1 MTTRVVISLVTL
13 VNDAGVLL
21 SMDKG
26 DASVVMGFSV
36 EDEIINS
43 VDVLNESGSVV
54 DDDVKE
60 EFCVLAITI
69 SVSFVLSTG
78 LVTLELPAVESNYCQ
93 KIQCYLVEYHES

>member
-69 SVSFVLSTG
+69 SVSFVLSTD

>member
-1 MTTRVVISLVTL
+1 MTTRVVISRVTL

-36 EDEIINS
+36 DDEIINS
-43 VDVLNESGSVV
+43 VDVLKESGSVV
-54 DDDVKE
+54 DDEVKE

-69 SVSFVLSTG
+69 SVSFVLMTD
-78 LVTLELPAVESNYCQ
+78 LVTL
-93 KIQCYLVEYHES
+93 

>member
-1 MTTRVVISLVTL
+1 MTTRVVISRVTL

-43 VDVLNESGSVV
+43 VDVLKESGSVV

-60 EFCVLAITI
+60 EFCVLAIKI
-69 SVSFVLSTG
+69 SVSFVLSTN
-78 LVTLELPAVESNYCQ
+78 LVTL
-93 KIQCYLVEYHES
+93 

>member
-43 VDVLNESGSVV
+43 VDVLKESGSVV